1 MENSQR
7 INSKLKRNT
16 VIKVLLATL
25 DNIDY
30 GVQEAKEGI
39 WHQVSSHPVL
49 YTLFQ
54 KLYEKDKK
62 KYCDD

>member
-1 MENSQR
+1 M
-7 INSKLKRNT
+7 
-16 VIKVLLATL
+16 KVLLATL

-39 WHQVSSHPVL
+39 WPQVSSHPVL

-54 KLYEKDKK
+54 KLYEKERQKEIL
-62 KYCDD
+62 